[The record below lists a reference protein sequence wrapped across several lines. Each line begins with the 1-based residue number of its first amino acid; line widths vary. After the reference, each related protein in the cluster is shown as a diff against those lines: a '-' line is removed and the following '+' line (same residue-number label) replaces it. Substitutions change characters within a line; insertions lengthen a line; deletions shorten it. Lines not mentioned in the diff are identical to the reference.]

1 MYQMSASDKKKLRKE
16 QAAAFLTEKQQKE
29 QAEAKKLKIYTISF
43 VTAMVLVVCIAL
55 GVLGVRA
62 VNNSGVIQKNTIAAT
77 IGDKELNS
85 VELSYYYS
93 DAISNYYNEWY
104 SQYSTYA
111 DTYLKMMG
119 LDTSKPLDAQIY
131 DEETGKT
138 WAQYFV
144 DTAISDAKHDFA
156 LYNLAMKEGF
166 KLPEDEQK
174 SLDNMLNNLETY
186 AKLYGYSNT
195 DQYLRASY
203 GYGSDAESYK
213 AYTERSTIAS
223 AFYQAHHDSLTY
235 KDDAIRE
242 YEKDKINKYN
252 SYTYTYSYLSYTD
265 FREGGTKDKDGH
277 VTYSD
282 KENDDARAKMKEAAE
297 LMATATSVEKLKEIA
312 KTVKVNEKSQ
322 VAVNEEKKLLHSS
335 INATLADWLAAAE
348 RKDGDIAAIANTS
361 TTKDKDGKE
370 VTVTNGYYVAIFH
383 SKTDNSDKMSNV
395 RHLLVKF
402 KGGSKDE
409 ETGETVNSDKEKAE
423 AKTKAEGFYKTWK
436 DGAATEETFIELV
449 KKNSEDT
456 SAKDGGLFEDIH
468 PDSQYVAN
476 FLNWS
481 IDSARKAGDVEVIE
495 TEYGYHVMYYV
506 GDDDMT
512 YRDYMIS
519 NEMRDADQKKWY
531 EGVLDT
537 VTASVGD
544 TSKMQLDL
552 VISAG

>member
-1 MYQMSASDKKKLRKE
+1 MSASDKKKLRKE

-62 VNNSGVIQKNTIAAT
+62 INNSGVIQKSTIAAT

-85 VELSYYYS
+85 VELNYYYS
-93 DAISNYYNEWY
+93 DAVSEYYNQWY
-104 SQYSTYA
+104 SQYSTYT

-119 LDTSKPLDAQIY
+119 LDTTKALDEQIY
-131 DEETGKT
+131 DEESGQT
-138 WAQYFV
+138 WADYFV
-144 DTAISDAKHDFA
+144 ETAIANAKHDFA
-156 LYNLAMKEGF
+156 LYNLAMEEGF

-174 SLDNMLNNLETY
+174 SLDNMANNLGVY
-186 AKLYGYSNT
+186 AQLYGYSNA

-203 GYGSDAESYK
+203 GYGSDAESYIE
-213 AYTERSTIAS
+213 YSERSAIAS

-235 KDDAIRE
+235 DDAAIRE
-242 YEKDKINKYN
+242 YEKDKVNNYN

-265 FREGGTKDKDGH
+265 FREGGTEDEDGH

-282 KENDDARAKMKEAAE
+282 AENEAARAALKAAAE
-297 LMATATSVEKLKEIA
+297 MMATATSVEDLKA
-312 KTVKVNEKSQ
+312 KAETVEVNDSSD
-322 VAVNEEKKLLHSS
+322 VAVNEEKNLLHTS
-335 INATLADWLAAAE
+335 INAALGDWLAAAE
-348 RKDGDIAAIANTS
+348 RKEGDIAAIPNTS
-361 TTKDKDGKE
+361 TTKDADGKE
-370 VTVTNGYYVAIFH
+370 TTVTNGYYVAIFH

-395 RHLLVKF
+395 RHLLVEF
-402 KGGSKDE
+402 EGGTEDE
-409 ETGETVNSDKEKAE
+409 ETGETVYSDTEKAAAKEKAD
-423 AKTKAEGFYKTWK
+423 GFLKTWLEG
-436 DGAATEETFIELV
+436 DATEETFIELV
-449 KKNSEDT
+449 KKNSDDT
-456 SAKDGGLFEDIH
+456 SAEEGGLFEDIH

-481 IDSARKAGDVEVIE
+481 IDPNRKTGDAEVIE

-519 NEMRDADQKKWY
+519 NEMRDADQQKWY
-531 EGVLDT
+531 EGVLEP
-537 VTASVGD
+537 VTTAVGD
-544 TSKMQLDL
+544 TSKMTLDL
-552 VISAG
+552 VLSAG